1 MEQGGS
7 ADASAPPGK
16 SSPSAQTAGTCL
28 AKALARIWPSLVPP
42 CLRLMCA
49 AAVPK
54 DAAKAKPIFEYSDA
68 ALQVNILSL
77 LRYAAKAANDALVG
91 GPELGS
97 CLVAFAAG
105 CCQQGQFA
113 CLSSV
118 AVLASNPDRARAQV
132 APALDGICTAAL
144 EHLRAGRPAQ
154 ALLPFLELTSSLA
167 TSVGDELFQSPQLPM
182 LRELCLLAT
191 RSTDQD
197 ILRPSLQ
204 FLQKLAMCRTIDVQ
218 AQNIKEVIENVLLN
232 FHTWPRILVGHI
244 FKLFSAFVERHN
256 AVFMPLALN
265 PAVPCIAGL
274 PPAEQAIAQK
284 AFQNLRGPR
293 FKAFLSDLGQ
303 VARGEASADML
314 QTYGS

>member
-1 MEQGGS
+1 
-7 ADASAPPGK
+7 
-16 SSPSAQTAGTCL
+16 
-28 AKALARIWPSLVPP
+28 
-42 CLRLMCA
+42 
-49 AAVPK
+49 
-54 DAAKAKPIFEYSDA
+54 
-68 ALQVNILSL
+68 
-77 LRYAAKAANDALVG
+77 
-91 GPELGS
+91 
-97 CLVAFAAG
+97 
-105 CCQQGQFA
+105 
-113 CLSSV
+113 
-118 AVLASNPDRARAQV
+118 
-132 APALDGICTAAL
+132 
-144 EHLRAGRPAQ
+144 
-154 ALLPFLELTSSLA
+154 
-167 TSVGDELFQSPQLPM
+167 M